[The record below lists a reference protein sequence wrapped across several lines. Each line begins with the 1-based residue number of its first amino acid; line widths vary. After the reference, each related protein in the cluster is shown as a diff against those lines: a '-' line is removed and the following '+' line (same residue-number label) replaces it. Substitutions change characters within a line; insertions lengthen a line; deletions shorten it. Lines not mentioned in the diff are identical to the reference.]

1 MTEKEAIEKF
11 VKLFMEEESL
21 KEQIKEVADEAKEE
35 GYAVTSLK
43 AVAKAIVTSK
53 VDELIEKS
61 ESVIRLAELS

>member
-35 GYAVTSLK
+35 GFAVASLK
-43 AVAKAIVTSK
+43 AVAKAIVASK

-61 ESVIRLAELS
+61 ESVLRLAELS